1 MTLAGRDVDATAREG
16 YAGARPIDEG
26 GAMERYA
33 LWVMIALGSGAC
45 GDDDTT
51 SKDTADTGPGETA
64 DTTTT
69 ETSPTDV
76 EPDADAEVAPLL
88 LHVPSPDW
96 REQVIYFV
104 FTDRFEDGDPTN
116 NDQGAGEYDP
126 TKTSHYSGGDLQGII
141 DRLDY
146 IQTMGATAVW
156 ITPPVANM
164 WWDPLA
170 EFGGFHGYWARDFSK
185 VDEHQGTLATY
196 RALSDALHRRGMYL
210 IQDIVTNHVGN
221 FFTWTGPYDPESP
234 LTNYVRNVD
243 AKPTAAPEQAPFDQ
257 NDLGN
262 AAHVQAGIYHWTP
275 AIADYTDPEQE
286 KTWQISDLDDL
297 ATERPAVREALKR
310 SYGDW
315 IRDVGVDGFRIDTAK
330 FVEQSFWHDFLHA
343 TDVEAPGMHAVAAET
358 GRTGFLA
365 FGEVFEVSE
374 PMDDAGDV
382 KVASYLGTEAEPGL
396 DAVLGFTLYEE
407 LTRVVGGGLPTSLLG
422 YRLAKV
428 VDTRLYR
435 DPHLTP
441 NFVDNHDVRRFLAAA
456 SQPALEQALIIL
468 FTVPGI
474 PVVFQGTEQG
484 FTETRAA
491 MFSAGWMSGG
501 VDHFDPGA
509 PLYQLVRL
517 LSDTRRRMPQ
527 LTRGDLSVL
536 ADNPAGPGLVAYRRA
551 LDGHPDVLVLVNT
564 AEESVLVAG
573 LATGLPAGT
582 QLDPELGVRTLGP
595 IDVGLGGAID
605 TVLAPRAALVLTATS
620 TVVTPTPRTV
630 TVTPTTPIAGETFSA
645 DVVLEGTVTPTTTK
659 LALVIDG
666 YLDRARPV
674 AVAADGTWSVTLPV
688 SLMPYGDN
696 AHALVF
702 WAPDAQEATAPFAFR
717 TDTSFE
723 GEVMTIDDP
732 TGDDE
737 GPAGTYTYPQDATF
751 AGGRSMDIESLVV
764 EAGPATLRLRLEMG
778 EHSTVWNPSNGFDH
792 VSFNVYFDAPGL
804 DGLTLLPK
812 LQAQAPADFAWD
824 FTHFAYGWGNSQH
837 KTQGASETDLGAP
850 VPGRPKIVVD
860 AASRTIIFEYQAAT
874 FGLESWEGVAIY
886 VTTWDFDGIDAR
898 YRPISE
904 DGGQWF
910 MGGGQPTDPYIMDDI
925 GPVLVPVSAER

>member
-1 MTLAGRDVDATAREG
+1 MRRFVMLAGV
-16 YAGARPIDEG
+16 
-26 GAMERYA
+26 A
-33 LWVMIALGSGAC
+33 LVLGAC
-45 GDDDTT
+45 GDDDAQP
-51 SKDTADTGPGETA
+51 KDTADTSATATTDATTSETA
-64 DTTTT
+64 
-69 ETSPTDV
+69 S
-76 EPDADAEVAPLL
+76 DADAEVAPLV

-116 NDQGAGEYDP
+116 NDQGADEYDP
-126 TKTSHYSGGDLQGII
+126 TKTSHYSGGDLQGVI

-146 IQTMGATAVW
+146 IQGLGATAVW

-164 WWDPLA
+164 WWDPIA
-170 EFGGFHGYWARDFSK
+170 EFGGFHGSWARDFSE
-185 VDEHQGTLATY
+185 VDEHQGSLATY
-196 RALSDALHRRGMYL
+196 QALSDALHRRGMYL

-221 FFTWTGPYDPESP
+221 FFTWTGAYDPESP

-257 NDLGN
+257 NDLAN
-262 AAHVQAGIYHWTP
+262 ASHVAAGIYHWTP
-275 AIADYTDPEQE
+275 AIADYTDPVQE

-297 ATERPAVREALKR
+297 ATESPAVRAALKR

-330 FVEQSFWHDFLHA
+330 FVEQDFWHDFLHS
-343 TDVEAPGMHAVAAET
+343 TDAEAPGMHAVAAET

-407 LTRVVGGGLPTSLLG
+407 LTRVVGGGLPTALLG

-428 VDTRLYR
+428 VDTDLYR
-435 DPHLTP
+435 DPHLNPT
-441 NFVDNHDVRRFLAAA
+441 FVDNHDVRRFLAAA
-456 SQPALEQALIIL
+456 SEPALEQALVIL

-491 MFSAGWMSGG
+491 MFAEGWMSGG
-501 VDHFDPGA
+501 VDHFDTAA
-509 PLYQLVRL
+509 PLYTFVKSLA
-517 LSDTRRRMPQ
+517 DMRRAHPV
-527 LTRGDLSVL
+527 LTRGALEVM
-536 ADNPAGPGLVAYRRA
+536 ADNPAGPGLVAYRRTM
-551 LDGHPDVLVLVNT
+551 DGEPDVWVLVNT
-564 AEESVLVAG
+564 ADEAVLVAG
-573 LATGLPAGT
+573 LATGLPEGT
-582 QLDPELGVRTLGP
+582 RLDERLARRRGDPVH
-595 IDVGLGGAID
+595 VGGGGAI
-605 TVLAPRAALVLTATS
+605 TATLPARAVLVVEETT
-620 TVVTPTPRTV
+620 TVEPEPTRTV
-630 TVTPTTPIAGETFSA
+630 TVTPTTPIDGETFTG
-645 DVVLEGTVTPTTTK
+645 DVVLEGTVLPPATK
-659 LALVIDG
+659 LALVVDG
-666 YLDRARPV
+666 YLERARPITV
-674 AVAADGTWSVTLPV
+674 DAEGAWSVTLPV

-696 AHALVF
+696 AHTLVF
-702 WAPDAQEATAPFAFR
+702 WAPDAKEATGPFVFS
-717 TDTSFE
+717 TSTTFE
-723 GEVMTIDDP
+723 GAILTVDDP

-737 GPAGTYTYPQDATF
+737 GPAGSYTYPQDATF

-804 DGLTLLPK
+804 DGLAILPRI
-812 LQAQAPADFAWD
+812 QATAPDGFAWD
-824 FTHFAYGWGNSQH
+824 FMHFAYGWGNSQH
-837 KTQGASETDLGAP
+837 KTEGATATELGAP
-850 VPGRPKIVVD
+850 VPGRPTIRVD

-874 FGLESWEGVAIY
+874 YGLTSWEGVAIY

-898 YRPISE
+898 YRPLSE
-904 DGGQWF
+904 EGGQWL
-910 MGGGQPTDPYIMDDI
+910 MGGGAATDPYIMDDV
-925 GPVLVPVSAER
+925 GPVLVPTSEE